1 MEILMKIVAI
11 FSILLILTG
20 CGKKYTITPDL
31 LPTAHVNQEYR
42 QHIQISGGKVVDKNA
57 ELTTDIPEDLG
68 ITVKPE
74 NELSRYNIIEIKGK
88 PKYEGTYS
96 ISIYIDFFGGG
107 NNEIKKTILSKL
119 RNKYFKF

>member
-1 MEILMKIVAI
+1 MKIVAI